1 MLTSKVLHN
10 VILHNSSFEI
20 EDGGHVFRTL
30 SNISI
35 FLVNLHLKTL
45 ETELKALN
53 TSNWSEI

>member
-1 MLTSKVLHN
+1 MHN
-10 VILHNSSFEI
+10 TSFEI
-20 EDGGHVFRTL
+20 KDGGHVFRTL

-53 TSNWSEI
+53 TSNWSEILML